1 MEKRVR
7 IDSWQTNHWVLA
19 FLTIAFLRFGFRH
32 RPHLHFYK
40 ILGTGK
46 GNTFTLN
53 DADPRHWALLTVW
66 DKEASTLESNA
77 LYRAMCKLSTTHRTL
92 TLRAIS
98 TRGTWAG
105 MQPFETSPLENKTSR
120 ILVITRARIKIRWW
134 RYFYSQVPPVI
145 VDLKSAE
152 GLLERF
158 GIGEAPIGLQGT
170 LSVWKDNDSIK
181 RFAYQSSSHQDVI
194 EKTTTL
200 DWYAEELF
208 ARFEILGDEIS

>member
-1 MEKRVR
+1 MEKLVR
-7 IDSWQTNHWVLA
+7 IDSWQTHHTVLA
-19 FLTIAFLRFGFRH
+19 FLAIAFLRFRFRN
-32 RPHLHFYK
+32 RPHLQFFK

-66 DKEASTLESNA
+66 TSDTAHLESNI
-77 LYRAMCKLSTTHRTL
+77 LYRTLNKLASSHRKL
-92 TLRAIS
+92 HLRPVS

-105 MQPFETSPLENKTSR
+105 RHPFETRPLENAQSR

-145 VDLKSAE
+145 VDLKQAE

-170 LSVWKDNDSIK
+170 LSIWKDNDSIK
-181 RFAYQSSSHQDVI
+181 RFAYQTTSHQEVI
-194 EKTTTL
+194 KKTSTH
-200 DWYAEELF
+200 DWYSEELF
-208 ARFEILGDEIS
+208 ARFEIVSDEIS

>member
-1 MEKRVR
+1 MGKIVR
-7 IDSWQTNHWVLA
+7 IDSWQTNHPVLA
-19 FLTIAFLRFGFRH
+19 FFAISLLRFGFQNRTH
-32 RPHLHFYK
+32 SHFHK

-53 DADPRHWALLTVW
+53 DADPRHWVLLTVW
-66 DKEASTLESNA
+66 NNNAPHLESNI
-77 LYRAMCKLSTTHRTL
+77 LYRTMSKLSSAHRKL
-92 TLRAIS
+92 TLRPIS

-105 MQPFETSPLENKTSR
+105 IQPFDVSPLEDATSR
-120 ILVITRARIKIRWW
+120 VLVITRARIKIRWW

-145 VDLKSAE
+145 VDLQNAT

-170 LSVWKDNDSIK
+170 LSIWNNNDSVK
-181 RFAYQSSSHQDVI
+181 KFAYQTSSHQDVI

-200 DWYAEELF
+200 NWYAEELF
-208 ARFEILGDEIS
+208 ARFEILRDEVS